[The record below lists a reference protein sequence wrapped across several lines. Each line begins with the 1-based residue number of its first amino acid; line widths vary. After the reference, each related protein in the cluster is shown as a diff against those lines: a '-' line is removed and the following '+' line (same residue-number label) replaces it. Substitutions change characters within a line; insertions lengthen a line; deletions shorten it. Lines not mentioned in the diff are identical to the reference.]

1 MMRWYISR
9 WLLSSVSVMTLGAM
23 TGVSAAHAQDV
34 ANAEAGATK
43 LKAIVVTG
51 EKMARSVKN
60 TASSLK
66 VISSEDIEK
75 NAEAQ
80 HADDVLRSVP
90 NLIYSD
96 TVGAPVIRG
105 MDGQGSNFGSGAFF
119 GGTVP
124 RVRMNVDGRNLGYW
138 DTVFGTTSIWD
149 VDTMEVFRGPQTT
162 TQGANS
168 IAGAIMVKTKDPT
181 FTSENAAQ
189 LEYGSGG
196 NKRASVMFSGPLIE
210 DELAARFTLDYSGRN
225 SFINYINSAYTK
237 GATNTDFQSLNGH
250 LKLLWAPSEIPGLE
264 SKLTVTHTRSNRPT
278 SEAASLPYG
287 NLNSGT
293 TSMPTYDS
301 HTWSGVHDISYE
313 FENGI
318 KLSNQFQYTDGHTKR
333 VAEPWTNG
341 GALID
346 YWDISNESR
355 INFGNE
361 DDVFSGVA
369 GIIYDHHVSD
379 DRLYVRG
386 TSSFHDV
393 KDSVGLFSEGT
404 WRFADQWALTGGL
417 RYQYDRVQRT
427 GTTSYSRY
435 AMNFDE
441 SFDALLPKIS
451 LAYDITP
458 DVTVGALVNRGYNP
472 GGVGLSFV
480 TGNYYTF
487 KPETLWN
494 YELFTRVKAF
504 DDRLTL
510 NGNVFYS
517 AHKNSQ
523 RVVPDYLNG
532 VLYGSMVLNA
542 DEARSYGMELS
553 AEYEALYNLRLRG
566 SVGLLETELSKFTN
580 ASGVAFEGNEFGK
593 APSYTIG
600 LGFDW
605 DVIEN
610 VTLSA
615 EVRHTDGYYSTD
627 ENYPAY
633 WVDSYTVANARVT
646 YKPSE
651 TWQLYAYV
659 DNIFDQHSP
668 TWKYDDRTAG
678 GIVASMLEPREIGLG
693 MKVKF

>member
-1 MMRWYISR
+1 MGWRISR
-9 WLLSSVSVMTLGAM
+9 WLLSGVSVAALGAL
-23 TGVSAAHAQDV
+23 TALPAAHAQD
-34 ANAEAGATK
+34 ASNAEAGLTQ
-43 LKAIVVTG
+43 LKTIVVTG
-51 EKMARSVKN
+51 EKMARSVQN
-60 TASSLK
+60 TASS
-66 VISSEDIEK
+66 VQVVTSDDIEK
-75 NAEAQ
+75 DADAQ
-80 HADDVLRSVP
+80 HVDDVLRDVP
-90 NLIYSD
+90 NVLYSD
-96 TVGAPVIRG
+96 TVSAPVIRG

-124 RVRMNVDGRNLGYW
+124 RVRINVDGHNLGFW
-138 DTVFGTTSIWD
+138 ETVFGTTSIWD

-168 IAGAIMVKTKDPT
+168 IAGAIMVNTKDPT

-189 LEYGSGG
+189 VEFGSGG
-196 NKRASVMFSGPLIE
+196 NKRASVMFSGPLVE

-225 SFINYINSAYTK
+225 TFIDYINSSYSK
-237 GATNTDFQSLNGH
+237 GTTDTDFESLNGRF
-250 LKLLWAPSEIPGLE
+250 KLLWTPSEIPGLE

-278 SEAASLPYG
+278 SEAASSPYED
-287 NLNSGT
+287 LNSST
-293 TSMPTYDS
+293 LSMPTYDS
-301 HTWSGVHDISYE
+301 HAWSGVHDISYE

-318 KLSNQFQYTDGHTKR
+318 KLSNQFQYSDGHTKR
-333 VAEPWTNG
+333 VADPWTNG
-341 GALID
+341 GALMD
-346 YWDISNESR
+346 YRDISNESR

-369 GIIYDHHVSD
+369 GIFYDHIVSD
-379 DRLYVRG
+379 DLLYVRG

-393 KDSVGLFSEGT
+393 KDSVGLFTEGT

-417 RYQYDRVQRT
+417 RYQYDRVQRS
-427 GTTSYSRY
+427 GTTSFSRY
-435 AMNFDE
+435 ALDFDE
-441 SFDALLPKIS
+441 SFNALLPKIS
-451 LAYDITP
+451 LAYDVTP

-480 TGNYYTF
+480 TGQYYTF

-494 YELFTRVKAF
+494 YELFARVKSF

-510 NGNVFYS
+510 NGNIFYS
-517 AHKNSQ
+517 DHKNSQ

-542 DEARSYGMELS
+542 DAAHSYGMELS
-553 AEYEALYNLRLRG
+553 GEYEALDNLRLRG
-566 SVGLLETELSKFTN
+566 SVGLLKTKLSKFSN
-580 ASGVAFEGNEFGK
+580 ASGAAFEGNEFGK
-593 APSYTIG
+593 APSYTLGI
-600 LGFDW
+600 GFDW
-605 DVIEN
+605 DLIED

-627 ENYPAY
+627 ENYSAY
-633 WVDSYTVANARVT
+633 WVDSYTVANARLT

-659 DNIFDQHSP
+659 NNIFDERSP

-678 GIVASMLEPREIGLG
+678 GIVASMLEPREYGLG
-693 MKVKF
+693 LKVKF